1 MKARI
6 KLIDGMAFLGESGSG
21 HSVVMDGAPE
31 YGGRNI
37 GIRPMEMLLIGLGG
51 CTAFDVVQILRR
63 GREQV
68 TDCEIDVT
76 SERAATDPK
85 VFTAIHLKY
94 RVTGRNLAP
103 AKVERAIELSKEKYC
118 SASIM
123 LGATAAITYEW
134 VAVEDGAVLAEAN
147 A

>member
-1 MKARI
+1 MKARV

-21 HSVVMDGAPE
+21 HAVVMDGAPE

-51 CTAFDVVQILRR
+51 CTAFDVVQILRK

-68 TDCEIDVT
+68 TDCEVEVAA
-76 SERAATDPK
+76 ERAEADPK
-85 VFTAIHLKY
+85 VFTKIHLEY
-94 RVTGRNLAP
+94 RVKGRNLAP
-103 AKVERAIELSKEKYC
+103 AKVERAISLSKEKYC

-123 LGATAAITYEW
+123 LGAVATITHSWTAIDEN
-134 VAVEDGAVLAEAN
+134 AEPEIASM
-147 A
+147 